1 MGSACLLVEAAG
13 PLTTVQDAGRRGW
26 MRFGVSRSGPVDS
39 LAFRAALAAVG
50 AGAEAGVAIEL
61 SMGGIV
67 LTCAEGA
74 VGFALTGPGL
84 AAELQGVAL
93 GGWVVG
99 TLHAGA
105 RLVVRGQA
113 GAGNWGYLAFAG
125 TVAVRR
131 WLGRA
136 ATHAASGLGGGAVTA
151 GQALRLEECRTLP
164 ARALAEPDEAAAIAT
179 VRAVLGPQDRFF
191 DAADVAR
198 LTREAFRAS
207 GRMDRMGRVLEGPAL
222 VPTRLDMPSE
232 PIVFGALQV
241 DGAGRITLLLADHQT
256 SGGYPRIATLL
267 ARDAERVAQ
276 LPAGAEFRIRPVSAA
291 EAVAIARAEAARQR
305 AWLAQVADAET
316 LEARLMGRNL
326 ITARVGDDD

>member
-1 MGSACLLVEAAG
+1 MATARLRVEAAG

-39 LAFRAALAAVG
+39 LAFRAAVAAVG
-50 AGAEAGVAIEL
+50 AEAEEGVAIEL
-61 SMGGIV
+61 SMGGIALRSV
-67 LTCAEGA
+67 EGA
-74 VGFALTGPGL
+74 VGFALTGPGFI
-84 AAELQGVAL
+84 AELDGVAL
-93 GGWVVG
+93 GDWAVG

-105 RLVVRGQA
+105 RLVVRGQV

-125 TVAVRR
+125 APQVRR

-136 ATHAASGLGGGAVTA
+136 ATHSASGLGAGAVTA
-151 GQALRLEECRTLP
+151 GQVLRLEGCRTLP
-164 ARALAEPDEAAAIAT
+164 ARGLPVPGDAAAITT
-179 VRAVLGPQDRFF
+179 VRAVLGPQERFF
-191 DAADVAR
+191 DEADVVR
-198 LTREAFRAS
+198 LTGETFRTS
-207 GRMDRMGRVLEGPAL
+207 GRMDRMGLVLEGPAL

-232 PIVFGALQV
+232 AIVFGNLQV

-276 LPAGAEFRIRPVSAA
+276 APAGAAFRIKLVTAE
-291 EAVAIARAEAARQR
+291 EAVRIARAEAARQR

-326 ITARVGDDD
+326 ITARVDEDW